1 MMKGITNA
9 ELREKLEHIE
19 DELEQLKQGQ
29 RPPVKNSSN
38 GSFLGLSTICAVSAT
53 VAYVLT
59 EHPVLLFFMVSGI
72 ASMAFFVGRMFTDRS
87 K

>member
-1 MMKGITNA
+1 MKGITNA

-19 DELEQLKQGQ
+19 DKLEQLKRIQ
-29 RPPVKNSSN
+29 RPSVKSSSN

-53 VAYVLT
+53 IAYVLT
-59 EHPVLLFFMVSGI
+59 EHPILLFFMISGI
-72 ASMAFFVGRMFTDRS
+72 ASMAFFVGRMATDRS